1 MVDLLNIQ
9 DGVKQDSSVMR
20 YITMID
26 LILVT
31 LKAGSL
37 TSKSDLSGVYTGENR
52 AKLGLF

>member
-20 YITMID
+20 YITIID